1 MYDKG
6 NLEISK
12 FQRNMDI
19 TNRAKTEE
27 AIKVSGELSDEGVPS
42 PVKDRQYLDIWAPRV
57 GISAS

>member
-1 MYDKG
+1 MNKSHIKDCSVMYDEG

-27 AIKVSGELSDEGVPS
+27 AIK
-42 PVKDRQYLDIWAPRV
+42 
-57 GISAS
+57 